1 MLRAMWRWRGSYISF
16 THAHGARLA
25 HTHTL
30 LSPLTQSLISSD
42 TCKGQSCPLAFGH
55 DTPVATSK
63 PSGEGRVGDGGGG
76 RLTAQ
81 NGGIK
86 PIAAFCL
93 PHDSERI
100 TIEQMGSKCGQRH
113 PSHGRSI
120 CWTVLYIVT
129 GDNSGVYTVTL
140 TVLFYCRGNIREY
153 WRALPLTFGW
163 ASEQTV
169 LCYSALRGSCLL
181 I

>member
-1 MLRAMWRWRGSYISF
+1 M
-16 THAHGARLA
+16 TVKRLIYLF
-25 HTHTL
+25 HTCTLCETRTHTL

-63 PSGEGRVGDGGGG
+63 PSGEGRVGDGGWG

-93 PHDSERI
+93 PLECI
-100 TIEQMGSKCGQRH
+100 TIE
-113 PSHGRSI
+113 
-120 CWTVLYIVT
+120 
-129 GDNSGVYTVTL
+129 
-140 TVLFYCRGNIREY
+140 
-153 WRALPLTFGW
+153 
-163 ASEQTV
+163 
-169 LCYSALRGSCLL
+169 
-181 I
+181 